1 MHCNFLVKWL
11 KQFTWLLLKIFIKIN
26 YKLIF
31 AFGSSLLPDR
41 NIFEFWKYYN
51 EKIKHEL

>member
-31 AFGSSLLPDR
+31 PFRSSLLPDW
-41 NIFEFWKYYN
+41 NIFEFWKYYD
-51 EKIKHEL
+51 EKIKYEL